1 MDATS
6 LLEAVRRHVAALGF
20 ELVEFRKSGPPQ
32 RPVIQV
38 RIDRPGSAPGSG
50 VTTEDCARTTRAL
63 EPIFEGPAG
72 FGDRYQL
79 EVSSPGIERPVRF
92 PEHWRLYMGRVVR
105 VRARTVAGHPLAVIL
120 EVPDDG
126 RVKLRLP
133 DGAETMVALADIKEA
148 LLQVEDPAANGRRE
162 P

>member
-1 MDATS
+1 MDANS

-20 ELVEFRKSGPPQ
+20 ELIEFRKSGPPQ

-38 RIDRPGSAPGSG
+38 RIDRPDSTPGSG
-50 VTTEDCARTTRAL
+50 VTTADCARTSRAL
-63 EPIFEGPAG
+63 EQLFEGPAG
-72 FGDRYQL
+72 LGDRYQL

-92 PEHWRLYMGRVVR
+92 PEHWRRYVGRVVR
-105 VRARTVAGHPLAVIL
+105 VTARSVSGHPRAVIL

-126 RVKLRLP
+126 QVKLRLP
-133 DGAETMVALADIKEA
+133 DGAETTLALADIKEA
-148 LLQVEDPAANGRRE
+148 LLQVDDPAAGGRRE

>member
-1 MDATS
+1 MDATT
-6 LLEAVRRHVAALGF
+6 LLEAVRRHVTDLGF
-20 ELVEFRKSGPPQ
+20 ELVEFKRSGPLQ
-32 RPVIQV
+32 RPAIQV
-38 RIDRPGSAPGSG
+38 RIDRPDSTPGHG
-50 VTTEDCARTTRAL
+50 ITTEDCARTTRAL
-63 EPIFEGPAG
+63 AALFEGPAG

-92 PEHWRLYMGRVVR
+92 PEHWRRYVGRVVR
-105 VRARTVAGHPLAVIL
+105 LKARTVAGHPHVVIL

-126 RVKLRLP
+126 QVKLRLP

-148 LLQVEDPAANGRRE
+148 LLQVDDPAATGRRE

>member
-1 MDATS
+1 MDASS

-20 ELVEFRKSGPPQ
+20 ELIEFRRSGPPQ

-38 RIDRPGSAPGSG
+38 RIDRPDSTPGFG
-50 VTTEDCARTTRAL
+50 VTTADCARTSRAL
-63 EPIFEGPAG
+63 EQLFESPAG
-72 FGDRYQL
+72 LGDRYQL

-92 PEHWRLYMGRVVR
+92 PEHWRRYVGRVVR
-105 VRARTVAGHPLAVIL
+105 VTARTVAGHPRAVIL

-126 RVKLRLP
+126 QVKLRLP

-148 LLQVEDPAANGRRE
+148 LLQVEDPAAGGRRQ